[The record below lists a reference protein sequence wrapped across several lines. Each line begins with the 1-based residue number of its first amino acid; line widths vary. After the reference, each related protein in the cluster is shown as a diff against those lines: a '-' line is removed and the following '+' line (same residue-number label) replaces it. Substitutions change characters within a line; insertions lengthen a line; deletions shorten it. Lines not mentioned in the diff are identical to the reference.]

1 MAETK
6 VGTIKHY
13 YDHIGVG
20 VLEVSKTVKVGN
32 KIHVKGKVTD
42 FTQEVSSIQ
51 SEHKDIDSAKAK
63 DIVGLKTDQ
72 PVEEKDEVFKVA

>member
-20 VLEVSKTVKVGN
+20 VLEVSKTVKVGD
-32 KIHVKGKVTD
+32 KIHLKGKVTD
-42 FTQEVSSIQ
+42 FTQEVSSMQ

-63 DIVGLKTDQ
+63 EIVGLKTDQ
-72 PVEEKDEVFKVA
+72 QVEEKDEVFKVG